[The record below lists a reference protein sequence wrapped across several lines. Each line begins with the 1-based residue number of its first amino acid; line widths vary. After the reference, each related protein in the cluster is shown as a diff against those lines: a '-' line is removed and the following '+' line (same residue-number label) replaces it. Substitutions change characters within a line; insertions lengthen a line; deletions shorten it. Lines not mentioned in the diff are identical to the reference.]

1 MNKKI
6 IKQAFHLTIPIML
19 GYIFVAIAFSLVMQ
33 EKGYGLGYCLLMSIF
48 VYAGS
53 MQFAGI
59 GLLVNQTNLIHVA
72 MMTLMVNIRH
82 IFYGLSLMEPYKKM
96 KNEKFYFIHSLS
108 DETYSLLCMH
118 AHEDKKLLLCIGLL
132 NQLYWV
138 IGTILGCLIGQIIPF
153 DTSGIE
159 FAMNALFI
167 VIFLEQF
174 LSCEDH
180 LPSFIGIIVSL
191 ICLLLFKAD
200 RLVFTSM
207 FCILFSL
214 IIYRKV
220 RLYE

>member
-1 MNKKI
+1 MNKKLL
-6 IKQAFHLTIPIML
+6 KKAFHLTIPIML
-19 GYIFVAIAFSLVMQ
+19 GYLFVAIAFSLVMQ
-33 EKGYGLGYCLLMSIF
+33 EKGYGIGYCLLMSIF

-59 GLLVNQTNLIHVA
+59 ELLVNQTNLISVA
-72 MMTLMVNIRH
+72 IMTLMINIRH
-82 IFYGLSLMEPYKKM
+82 IFYGLSLMEPFKKM
-96 KNEKFYFIHSLS
+96 KLEKFYFIHSLS

-118 AHEDKKLLLCIGLL
+118 THEDKNLLLCIGLF
-132 NQLYWV
+132 NQMYWV
-138 IGTILGCLIGQIIPF
+138 IGTIFGCLIGHLITF
-153 DTSGIE
+153 DTSGID

-180 LPSFIGIIVSL
+180 LPSLMGILISL

-200 RLVFTSM
+200 GLVFTSM

-214 IIYRKV
+214 IIYRRVK
-220 RLYE
+220 YHE